1 MKTQATFSE
10 LLQAYF
16 TQRLMHE
23 CNASPHTIANYRDA
37 FRLLIGFAHRNL
49 KKHPTVLAMQDLD
62 ASFVCRFLD
71 HLEKDRGVSA
81 RSRNVRLAAIHSFFH
96 YVALQEPA
104 LGALAQRVLAIKSK
118 RHIKRSI
125 DFLTRKEAEALLA
138 APNQQTWSGRRDHR
152 PALSGHCFG
161 HRRTRALH
169 RQRAQITLR
178 SLAQGNGRD
187 TPCVATGA
195 KRPARRDTLSKCA
208 WQIVKPGRSSISA
221 GQASGL
227 GATTV
232 SVSEKQT
239 RHSARPAT
247 QHGDG
252 ITPIR
257 CGSFR
262 HLSVARTR
270 TNGHDTDLPP
280 RQPRTEGKGARQDGT
295 VLRTASAIPPARST
309 DGIPAK
315 PLIMPSRRN
324 KKGVV
329 LQRSEESPRE
339 LGITRS

>member
-104 LGALAQRVLAIKSK
+104 LGALAQRILAIKSK

-138 APNQQTWSGRRDHR
+138 APNQQTWSGRRDH
-152 PALSGHCFG
+152 ALLLL
-161 HRRTRALH
+161 AL
-169 RQRAQITLR
+169 QTGLR
-178 SLAQGNGRD
+178 LSEIIGLRCQD
-187 TPCVATGA
+187 IVLDTGA
-195 KRPARRDTLSKCA
+195 HVRCIGKGRKSRCVPLRKETVAILRAWLRERNAQPDEALFPNVRGKSLSRDGVQYLLAKHLALARPQCPSLKNKRVTPHVL
-208 WQIVKPGRSSISA
+208 
-221 GQASGL
+221 
-227 GATTV
+227 
-232 SVSEKQT
+232 
-239 RHSARPAT
+239 RHSTAMELLQSGVDRSVISLWLGHERMDTT
-247 QHGDG
+247 QIYLHASLELKEKALAKTEPFYG
-252 ITPIR
+252 R
-257 CGSFR
+257 
-262 HLSVARTR
+262 
-270 TNGHDTDLPP
+270 PP
-280 RQPRTEGKGARQDGT
+280 RYR
-295 VLRTASAIPPARST
+295 PPDQLMAF
-309 DGIPAK
+309 
-315 PLIMPSRRN
+315 
-324 KKGVV
+324 
-329 LQRSEESPRE
+329 LQS
-339 LGITRS
+339 L